1 VEKNFVP
8 VVIASS
14 SGTAYSGTLL
24 PVPTLV
30 RLLTYLGSNVRMVY
44 PLPPTPPVPTVL
56 VFVS

>member
-14 SGTAYSGTLL
+14 SGTVYSSTLL

-30 RLLTYLGSNVRMVY
+30 RLITYLGSNVRMV
-44 PLPPTPPVPTVL
+44 
-56 VFVS
+56 

>member
-24 PVPTLV
+24 RYYRYQL
-30 RLLTYLGSNVRMVY
+30 
-44 PLPPTPPVPTVL
+44 
-56 VFVS
+56 